1 MKKSRKIIY
10 GVGISLCLLTS
21 INACF
26 AATGKVNVEAV
37 RIRAEA
43 NTESAVLDVAYEND
57 NVEII
62 GETGD
67 WYKVNFNGNTGYAS
81 KEYITNEDD
90 QTSSDET
97 DSNVSNTNTTSDE
110 TNTTNTVENE
120 TQDNTSSATNNEANT
135 EVEDS
140 NEISSED
147 LTDKTVRIKTNTQ
160 LKLLPTFSSNSIA
173 GLETGNEVK
182 VIFDLQNWIKVESNS
197 NQGWIAKTLVEDA
210 QQTTDNTETTTNE
223 ETSAEE
229 ETTTSNVNKTGYVNV
244 ETANVREA
252 ADISSK
258 LVNTLDEFDEVTI
271 KSESGDWYE
280 IEAGDVNGYVSKSL
294 ITIGTIS
301 SRGLVGERK
310 VETNSSSEEIAN
322 VEETVNSEPVANVN
336 KGQEVAD
343 FAKQFLGLQYVLG
356 GKTPETGFD
365 CSGFTK
371 YVFKNFGFNLGSVSA
386 DQTSIGKEVS
396 KDELKVGDL
405 ILFYDE
411 AKTKIGHVG
420 IYLGNDE
427 FIHAANATRGVVI
440 DGLSSN
446 SYYNTRFVTARRIV
460 E

>member
-90 QTSSDET
+90 QTSSDEM

-135 EVEDS
+135 EVEGS

-173 GLETGNEVK
+173 SLETGNEVK

-301 SRGLVGERK
+301 SRGLVRERK

>member
-135 EVEDS
+135 EVEGS

-160 LKLLPTFSSNSIA
+160 LKLLPTFSSNSIT

-223 ETSAEE
+223 ETNAEE

>member
-135 EVEDS
+135 EVEGS

>member
-135 EVEDS
+135 EVEGS

-173 GLETGNEVK
+173 SLETGNEVK

-322 VEETVNSEPVANVN
+322 VEEAVNSEPVANVN

>member
-1 MKKSRKIIY
+1 MKKSRKMIY

-135 EVEDS
+135 EVEGS

-173 GLETGNEVK
+173 SLETGNEVK

-301 SRGLVGERK
+301 SRGLVRERK

>member
-1 MKKSRKIIY
+1 MKKSKKIIY

-135 EVEDS
+135 EVEGS

-173 GLETGNEVK
+173 SLETGNEVK

-322 VEETVNSEPVANVN
+322 VEEAVNSEPVANVN

>member
-21 INACF
+21 INTCF

-135 EVEDS
+135 EVEGS

-173 GLETGNEVK
+173 SLETGNEVK

-301 SRGLVGERK
+301 SRGLVRERK

-322 VEETVNSEPVANVN
+322 VEEAVNSEPVANVN

-371 YVFKNFGFNLGSVSA
+371 YVFKNFGFNLVSVSA